1 MVATMEAQDIR
12 TRLIALL
19 TTIAPDIDP
28 ATLDPVQD
36 VRDQVDFD
44 SMDRLHFAM
53 AISEEFHI
61 DIPEQDYPQL
71 GALQRACEYV
81 QGKLGAGGSASAT
94 AA

>member
-1 MVATMEAQDIR
+1 METQDIR

-53 AISEEFHI
+53 AISAEFHI
-61 DIPEQDYPQL
+61 DIPEQDYPRL
-71 GALQRACEYV
+71 GALQKACEYV
-81 QGKLGAGGSASAT
+81 QVKLSAGGSSPARGA
-94 AA
+94 

>member
-1 MVATMEAQDIR
+1 MEPQDIR
-12 TRLIALL
+12 RRLTELL

-28 ATLDPVQD
+28 ATLDPAQD

-61 DIPEQDYPQL
+61 DIPEQDYPRL
-71 GALQRACEYV
+71 GALQKACEYV
-81 QGKLGAGGSASAT
+81 RKQLNAGARSTAT
-94 AA
+94 GA

>member
-1 MVATMEAQDIR
+1 MEAQNVR
-12 TRLIALL
+12 ARLMALL
-19 TTIAPDIDP
+19 TAIAPDIDP
-28 ATLDPVQD
+28 ATLDGARD

-81 QGKLGAGGSASAT
+81 QAKLGVGAST
-94 AA
+94 STGAA

>member
-1 MVATMEAQDIR
+1 MEAQDIR
-12 TRLIALL
+12 RRLTTLL

-28 ATLDPVQD
+28 ATLDPAQD

-61 DIPEQDYPQL
+61 DIPEQDYAQL

-81 QGKLGAGGSASAT
+81 EVKLSARGGSPAT
-94 AA
+94 GA